1 MSYKSIKIILQ
12 GLLLAVIAV
21 IPFIRINSLYFP
33 FVSGKVYGFR
43 LLVSSAFFFCV
54 WLLIKDYPARGWFLP
69 IRQAGASGGKNILLV
84 ALVLFFLAQIVV
96 SIFGVSPAL
105 SFFSTI
111 ERQDGVI
118 QYGFWVLYF
127 LMLVFAFKE
136 KKDWKILFSVFIIT
150 AFLVSCYSWIN
161 LANQGRLAGVFG
173 NPSYLAAYL
182 LFAIGFCAIAIKRKF
197 FEGRSLNGLLL
208 AISGFF
214 TITIFYTQTRG
225 VYLAL
230 AFGIFLFCLLSVLFL
245 RKQNKKLAVVCAIVL
260 VTGLVSVAGLF
271 LARETNFVKNN
282 GFLVRITEVTNFW
295 ELGSIRERLL
305 TWEIALKAF
314 QDKPIFGYGPENFM
328 VAFNKYYDFRIGT
341 GDSWFDRAHNQ
352 LIEPLATGGIAL
364 FSFYIFLLASVFYT
378 IFKISKKDKI
388 LSFILSSFFLA
399 YIIQGIFL
407 FDTLPVYLGLFPFLA
422 FIVYECAMQKS
433 QQLKASSFAEA
444 TADKEKKS
452 KNIKIKLQKTMLITA
467 GFISLFSIYTTVFLP
482 YAASASAIQFMAGT
496 EQGYYKKV
504 IPFAEKTFNINS
516 PYTYWEL
523 RKRVGWQTLFAL
535 DGGNKFTDQEV
546 KDLGELYDFVVP
558 ELERFVQNRPFD
570 PQIYYVLPRI
580 YRLGYEKLGKDDL
593 QKAYALLEQSFDY
606 SDLRFE
612 YYNEMARVLLVEG
625 KFSEGEKLLK
635 DYADRIRLTSFDYSS
650 SWLMGNYYYVAGEYD
665 LAMQNYVR
673 AGDEGYDFIE
683 SDTEYSRYV
692 DTADKTKNYQEI
704 VDMSLKYID
713 YREQR
718 EPPNADVYFNVA
730 LGYYYLSKKAEAK
743 EFFLKATELDKEQ
756 YQKYEQFFSY

>member
-1 MSYKSIKIILQ
+1 
-12 GLLLAVIAV
+12 
-21 IPFIRINSLYFP
+21 
-33 FVSGKVYGFR
+33 
-43 LLVSSAFFFCV
+43 
-54 WLLIKDYPARGWFLP
+54 
-69 IRQAGASGGKNILLV
+69 
-84 ALVLFFLAQIVV
+84 
-96 SIFGVSPAL
+96 
-105 SFFSTI
+105 
-111 ERQDGVI
+111 
-118 QYGFWVLYF
+118 
-127 LMLVFAFKE
+127 
-136 KKDWKILFSVFIIT
+136 
-150 AFLVSCYSWIN
+150 
-161 LANQGRLAGVFG
+161 
-173 NPSYLAAYL
+173 
-182 LFAIGFCAIAIKRKF
+182 
-197 FEGRSLNGLLL
+197 
-208 AISGFF
+208 
-214 TITIFYTQTRG
+214 
-225 VYLAL
+225 
-230 AFGIFLFCLLSVLFL
+230 
-245 RKQNKKLAVVCAIVL
+245 
-260 VTGLVSVAGLF
+260 
-271 LARETNFVKNN
+271 
-282 GFLVRITEVTNFW
+282 
-295 ELGSIRERLL
+295 
-305 TWEIALKAF
+305 
-314 QDKPIFGYGPENFM
+314 
-328 VAFNKYYDFRIGT
+328 
-341 GDSWFDRAHNQ
+341 
-352 LIEPLATGGIAL
+352 
-364 FSFYIFLLASVFYT
+364 
-378 IFKISKKDKI
+378 
-388 LSFILSSFFLA
+388 
-399 YIIQGIFL
+399 
-407 FDTLPVYLGLFPFLA
+407 
-422 FIVYECAMQKS
+422 MQKS